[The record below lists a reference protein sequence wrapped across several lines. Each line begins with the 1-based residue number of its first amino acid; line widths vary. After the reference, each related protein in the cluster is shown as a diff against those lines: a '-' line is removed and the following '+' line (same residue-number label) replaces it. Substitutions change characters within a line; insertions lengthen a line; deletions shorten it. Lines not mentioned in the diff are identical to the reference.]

1 MAKVGIFFG
10 SDTGKTRKVAKMIHE
25 ALASDAVAAPVN
37 INKASID
44 DLLAFDAL
52 ILGTPTLGTGQLPGL
67 DAECQAESWGEFV
80 PELESADLAGKT
92 VALFGLGDQQSYPD
106 DFVSA
111 MGELYDLVTGAGAE
125 VVGFWPN
132 SGYEFAD
139 SSALDGDENPDEREI
154 FTNFLA
160 PLFLK
165 IAARGAWKFLAHG
178 ASVVAPGNHSP
189 MLSVF

>member
-10 SDTGKTRKVAKMIHE
+10 SDTGKTRKIAKMIHE

-111 MGELYDLVTGAGAE
+111 MGELYDLVSGAGAE

-139 SSALDGDENPDEREI
+139 SAALDGDEFVGLALDQDNQSDLTAERI
-154 FTNFLA
+154 S
-160 PLFLK
+160 K
-165 IAARGAWKFLAHG
+165 W
-178 ASVVAPGNHSP
+178 VADIKPALG
-189 MLSVF
+189 L